1 MVVLNPYFVCRSC
14 QILRAFLTSY
24 STVSTLTTNDDSLFY
39 DSLIKIPEMHSSY
52 SLVCDLIN
60 LDPIVLGRNGQ
71 NEALFN
77 PLYLA

>member
-1 MVVLNPYFVCRSC
+1 
-14 QILRAFLTSY
+14 
-24 STVSTLTTNDDSLFY
+24 
-39 DSLIKIPEMHSSY
+39 MHVSY